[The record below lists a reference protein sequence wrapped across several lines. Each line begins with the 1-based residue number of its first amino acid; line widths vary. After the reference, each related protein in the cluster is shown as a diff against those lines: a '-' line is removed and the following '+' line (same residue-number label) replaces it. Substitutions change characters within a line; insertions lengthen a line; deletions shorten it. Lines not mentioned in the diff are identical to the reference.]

1 MDRCKICHAEV
12 KDKSEYCLNCKELGL
27 DDQYLN
33 TLSASMESLHSNK
46 DITTTE
52 EAEDYLTKNYSIFD
66 MESESITDNKE
77 LQYLLNQTVLDEHDN
92 TEYSVKKIQRETDIT
107 ELHEEIDINEQQEID
122 IKEQQEIELEDQQEI
137 ELKDQQEI
145 ELEGQDDASLVN
157 DVANLSLSE
166 LVTTKEENL
175 QEKEK
180 LNISDSL
187 ENKIT
192 SNYYKEAEGEFV
204 VGSTPDFDGNQD
216 ILDLL
221 NEINRTPEDDSQ
233 GDYASDVLSIDDF
246 MDNEESGEDPLL
258 SLYGD
263 SDDLLNPSVKDIGG
277 IYQDALG
284 GISSLE
290 DVGID
295 EDLLKLIPDV
305 PNQEEV
311 QSKEIENLETN
322 RKKNKNK
329 EKNPTG
335 RKKNVFAR
343 VFGNVKEELTEEEK
357 EQLKQNVI
365 EESKKKETETREAEK
380 EKEATKAKKKADKLA
395 AKKKAKDDAIKA
407 KQAKVERAKAKK
419 EEKEQLSKEVQE
431 LIDEIDENEGR
442 INRIG
447 ASFVF
452 ALFASIALFV
462 VIGTNVYSYAINIQ
476 NATKNFGM
484 QRYNDAYNE
493 VYGLEI
499 RDEDIEIY
507 DKIMTVMF
515 VNKQLNSYNNYSA
528 IGMYPEAL
536 DSLLKGLER
545 YDKYYALAMKLGI
558 QTDLDYVRNQI
569 VKELDNIFYLS
580 VEEAYNIIN
589 SPTQLDYSVAV
600 YNVVLEHLDDKL
612 VQKTE
617 NDK

>member
-1 MDRCKICHAEV
+1 M
-12 KDKSEYCLNCKELGL
+12 
-27 DDQYLN
+27 
-33 TLSASMESLHSNK
+33 
-46 DITTTE
+46 
-52 EAEDYLTKNYSIFD
+52 
-66 MESESITDNKE
+66 
-77 LQYLLNQTVLDEHDN
+77 
-92 TEYSVKKIQRETDIT
+92 
-107 ELHEEIDINEQQEID
+107 
-122 IKEQQEIELEDQQEI
+122 
-137 ELKDQQEI
+137 
-145 ELEGQDDASLVN
+145 
-157 DVANLSLSE
+157 
-166 LVTTKEENL
+166 
-175 QEKEK
+175 
-180 LNISDSL
+180 
-187 ENKIT
+187 
-192 SNYYKEAEGEFV
+192 
-204 VGSTPDFDGNQD
+204 
-216 ILDLL
+216 
-221 NEINRTPEDDSQ
+221 
-233 GDYASDVLSIDDF
+233 
-246 MDNEESGEDPLL
+246 
-258 SLYGD
+258 
-263 SDDLLNPSVKDIGG
+263 
-277 IYQDALG
+277 
-284 GISSLE
+284 
-290 DVGID
+290 
-295 EDLLKLIPDV
+295 
-305 PNQEEV
+305 
-311 QSKEIENLETN
+311 
-322 RKKNKNK
+322 
-329 EKNPTG
+329 
-335 RKKNVFAR
+335 
-343 VFGNVKEELTEEEK
+343 
-357 EQLKQNVI
+357 
-365 EESKKKETETREAEK
+365 
-380 EKEATKAKKKADKLA
+380 
-395 AKKKAKDDAIKA
+395 
-407 KQAKVERAKAKK
+407 ERAKAKK
-419 EEKEQLSKEVQE
+419 EEKERLSKEVQE

>member
-12 KDKSEYCLNCKELGL
+12 KDNSEYCLNCKELGL

-77 LQYLLNQTVLDEHDN
+77 LKDLLNQTVLDERDN
-92 TEYSVKKIQRETDIT
+92 IEDSVKKIQRETDIT
-107 ELHEEIDINEQQEID
+107 ELQQEIDIEERQEID
-122 IKEQQEIELEDQQEI
+122 IKEQQEIELE
-137 ELKDQQEI
+137 
-145 ELEGQDDASLVN
+145 GQDDASLEN
-157 DVANLSLSE
+157 DVANLSFSE
-166 LVTTKEENL
+166 LVTTKEDNL
-175 QEKEK
+175 QEKEM

-233 GDYASDVLSIDDF
+233 EDYASDVLSIDDF

-322 RKKNKNK
+322 IKKNKKKNK

-335 RKKNVFAR
+335 RKKNIFAR
-343 VFGNVKEELTEEEK
+343 VFGNIKEELTEEEK
-357 EQLKQNVI
+357 EQLKQNVV

-419 EEKEQLSKEVQE
+419 EEKERLSKEVQE